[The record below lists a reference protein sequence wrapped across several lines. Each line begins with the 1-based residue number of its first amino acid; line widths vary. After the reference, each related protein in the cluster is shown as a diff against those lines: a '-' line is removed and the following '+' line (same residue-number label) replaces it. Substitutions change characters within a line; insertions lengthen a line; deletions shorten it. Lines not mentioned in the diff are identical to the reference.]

1 MTKMT
6 QCEMSAKPA
15 VTLPRRRPGTAGLG
29 LALVAASIGVP
40 TATASAA
47 PAGTPSDVPLL
58 AHSVLP
64 TSLAGGN
71 VRALPAPNISLA
83 APATAV
89 PLAKG
94 SVTYT
99 VKAGDTVSH
108 IALRTGTSVQAIV
121 KENKL
126 NSKAFIRVGQKL
138 TIPNATK
145 VSKSSSKTKST
156 AKSSTYTVKSGD
168 TVSHIALRTGA
179 SVQAIIKANK
189 LNSNALIRVGQKLTI
204 PGTQSSSSASKT
216 SSSKAT
222 TSSKKSVKSATYTVK
237 SGDTVS
243 HIALRTGTSVQAI
256 IKENKLGS
264 NALIR
269 VGQKLTIPGA
279 QSSSSA
285 SKTSNTSA
293 PKKETKKV
301 VYTVKSGD
309 TLSHIASRHSTTVSA
324 IVKAN
329 SLKSSSLIRIGQKL
343 TIPEASGSSYSGEQL
358 VGDSFAGRTYPK
370 STVDAAN
377 ANKAALLARDVPS
390 KAAMQELVRKTALEM
405 GVDPALAQAVA
416 FQESG
421 FDQRAVSPANAIG
434 TMQVIPTSGQWASDL
449 VGRQLDLLN
458 PEDNVVAG
466 VAILRAL
473 IRTSSSLDN
482 AIAGYYQGQTS
493 VRNNGMFSDTRRYV
507 ANIRTLTNRY

>member
-1 MTKMT
+1 
-6 QCEMSAKPA
+6 
-15 VTLPRRRPGTAGLG
+15 
-29 LALVAASIGVP
+29 
-40 TATASAA
+40 
-47 PAGTPSDVPLL
+47 
-58 AHSVLP
+58 
-64 TSLAGGN
+64 
-71 VRALPAPNISLA
+71 
-83 APATAV
+83 
-89 PLAKG
+89 
-94 SVTYT
+94 
-99 VKAGDTVSH
+99 
-108 IALRTGTSVQAIV
+108 
-121 KENKL
+121 
-126 NSKAFIRVGQKL
+126 
-138 TIPNATK
+138 
-145 VSKSSSKTKST
+145 
-156 AKSSTYTVKSGD
+156 
-168 TVSHIALRTGA
+168 
-179 SVQAIIKANK
+179 
-189 LNSNALIRVGQKLTI
+189 
-204 PGTQSSSSASKT
+204 
-216 SSSKAT
+216 
-222 TSSKKSVKSATYTVK
+222 
-237 SGDTVS
+237 
-243 HIALRTGTSVQAI
+243 
-256 IKENKLGS
+256 
-264 NALIR
+264 
-269 VGQKLTIPGA
+269 
-279 QSSSSA
+279 
-285 SKTSNTSA
+285 
-293 PKKETKKV
+293 
-301 VYTVKSGD
+301 
-309 TLSHIASRHSTTVSA
+309 TTVSA

-507 ANIRTLTNRY
+507 ANIRTLMNRY

>member
-1 MTKMT
+1 
-6 QCEMSAKPA
+6 AKPA
-15 VTLPRRRPGTAGLG
+15 VTLSRRRPGTAGLG

-47 PAGTPSDVPLL
+47 PAGNTSDVPLL
-58 AHSVLP
+58 PHSVLP

-71 VRALPAPNISLA
+71 VRALPAPNISVA

-126 NSKAFIRVGQKL
+126 NSKAFIRFGQKL

-216 SSSKAT
+216 STSKAT
-222 TSSKKSVKSATYTVK
+222 TT
-237 SGDTVS
+237 
-243 HIALRTGTSVQAI
+243 
-256 IKENKLGS
+256 N
-264 NALIR
+264 
-269 VGQKLTIPGA
+269 
-279 QSSSSA
+279 
-285 SKTSNTSA
+285 
-293 PKKETKKV
+293 TKKV
-301 VYTVKSGD
+301 NYATYSGD
-309 TLSHIASRHSTTVSA
+309 SVDRNTLVSG
-324 IVKAN
+324 
-329 SLKSSSLIRIGQKL
+329 R
-343 TIPEASGSSYSGEQL
+343 SG
-358 VGDSFAGRTYPK
+358 A
-370 STVDAAN
+370 
-377 ANKAALLARDVPS
+377 
-390 KAAMQELVRKTALEM
+390 
-405 GVDPALAQAVA
+405 
-416 FQESG
+416 
-421 FDQRAVSPANAIG
+421 
-434 TMQVIPTSGQWASDL
+434 
-449 VGRQLDLLN
+449 
-458 PEDNVVAG
+458 
-466 VAILRAL
+466 
-473 IRTSSSLDN
+473 
-482 AIAGYYQGQTS
+482 S
-493 VRNNGMFSDTRRYV
+493 VRN
-507 ANIRTLTNRY
+507 